1 MQAMM
6 GRYEEMKQ
14 KLYWTRLTLDQ
25 TASQIN
31 QHDIRRAEQI
41 RETVTRLKE
50 KAGHCSEILRKKRER
65 EEQNIS
71 NILSG
76 NATEIDQILKG
87 NVKNSHEFQPKFN
100 V

>member
-1 MQAMM
+1 M

-31 QHDIRRAEQI
+31 QHDLRRAEKI

-50 KAGHCSEILRKKRER
+50 KAENCSEILRKKREKIKCLLTVT
-65 EEQNIS
+65 Q
-71 NILSG
+71 LG
-76 NATEIDQILKG
+76 
-87 NVKNSHEFQPKFN
+87 F
-100 V
+100 